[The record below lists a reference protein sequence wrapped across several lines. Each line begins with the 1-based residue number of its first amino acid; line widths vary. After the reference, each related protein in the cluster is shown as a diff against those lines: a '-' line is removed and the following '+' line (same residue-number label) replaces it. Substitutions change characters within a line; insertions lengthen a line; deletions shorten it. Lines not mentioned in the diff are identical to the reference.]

1 MGLFKSIGKFLSDV
15 FDAVVDVVVDVV
27 DEVVGW
33 ITPEVDIPDFGEYKL
48 TKMPKVF

>member
-1 MGLFKSIGKFLSDV
+1 MPFKAIGKFLSDV

-33 ITPEVDIPDFGEYKL
+33 LTPEVDIPDFGQIQADQNA
-48 TKMPKVF
+48 